1 MTTIGFIGLGHMGLP
16 MVKNLLKN
24 NFTVKAY
31 DLSEKAMSACAKTG
45 AIPETSPADVAKD
58 ADVVI
63 TMLQTGAQVAQSC
76 AEIFEHLKQ
85 NALFI
90 YCSSIDIQSSRE
102 LHAIAQSKNIAML
115 DAPVSGGVLAAQNA
129 TLTFMVGG
137 DENNFKRAENIL
149 SVMGKKIIY
158 AGLDGAGVAAKI
170 CNNMMLGIS
179 MIAVSEG
186 FVLAEKGFFL
196 LNIFTNPEITNE

>member
-90 YCSSIDIQSSRE
+90 DCSSIDIQSSRE

-115 DAPVSGGVLAAQNA
+115 
-129 TLTFMVGG
+129 
-137 DENNFKRAENIL
+137 
-149 SVMGKKIIY
+149 
-158 AGLDGAGVAAKI
+158 
-170 CNNMMLGIS
+170 
-179 MIAVSEG
+179 
-186 FVLAEKGFFL
+186 
-196 LNIFTNPEITNE
+196 